1 VLSKH
6 IFDDHRLVGC
16 VYVDKVFSQ
25 AICMAATLAEAF
37 QGR

>member
-1 VLSKH
+1 MLSKH
-6 IFDDHRLVGC
+6 IFEAHCLVGFE
-16 VYVDKVFSQ
+16 YVDKVFSQ